1 VDSEHGPNAG
11 VVLRGVTVKEVSQ
24 RLGITEAAL
33 RKRVERGTFPK
44 PDMRYGWELVWN
56 ESTIDEWQRSNQ

>member
-1 VDSEHGPNAG
+1 M
-11 VVLRGVTVKEVSQ
+11 RGVTVKEVSQ

-56 ESTIDEWQRSNQ
+56 EKTIDEWSNHDPKRVTD

>member
-1 VDSEHGPNAG
+1 M
-11 VVLRGVTVKEVSQ
+11 RGVTVKEVSQ

-56 ESTIDEWQRSNQ
+56 EKTIDEWQKEQQ